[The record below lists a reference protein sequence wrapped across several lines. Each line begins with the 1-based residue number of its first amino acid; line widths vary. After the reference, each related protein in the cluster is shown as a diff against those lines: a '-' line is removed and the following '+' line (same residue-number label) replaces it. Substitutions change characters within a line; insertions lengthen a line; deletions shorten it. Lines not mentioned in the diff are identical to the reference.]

1 MLEIPLKDYPSHL
14 ARLVFFLLFGW
25 LVYICLAQA
34 SGVLSMLFI
43 SLLAAYVL
51 DPLVDWCETKGLNRS
66 AAIGVL
72 VLVAI
77 GFTGLFLI
85 WMVPVLIG
93 EFAEIGLHLKDVFS
107 RDPAEMIAWVN
118 GTFGVELDADTAAE
132 LKRKGQEHLP
142 QAAGYVGKFL
152 QGVGS
157 RTMGVVASLLNVVMI
172 PIFVFYF
179 LRDFDHMK
187 AWVVDHIPA
196 KYRDVL
202 LKRGRKVDNVVGEW
216 LRGQVEV
223 ALIMAC
229 LYAFGLWL
237 VGIKLAIPIG
247 ILAGLLNVIPY
258 LGFACGIGMALLMTI
273 LEWQGLWMVGGVF
286 AVFVLVQKFESY
298 VLTPKIVGEKVG
310 LSPVT
315 VLIVLLLGGELFGLI
330 GFLLSVPV
338 AGAVKTIANEFLDWY
353 RNSEHYQAFREP
365 PAEAPAE

>member
-14 ARLVFFLLFGW
+14 ARLVFFLLLCW

-34 SGVLSMLFI
+34 SGVLSMLFV

-51 DPLVDWCETKGLNRS
+51 DPIVDWCETKGINRS
-66 AAIGVL
+66 AAIGLL

-77 GFTGLFLI
+77 GFTGLFI
-85 WMVPVLIG
+85 VWMVPVLIG
-93 EFAEIGLHLKDVFS
+93 EFAEIGLQLTEVFS
-107 RDPAEMIAWVN
+107 RDPGELIAWVN
-118 GTFGVELDADTAAE
+118 STFGVQLDAETAAD

-142 QAAGYVGKFL
+142 QAAGYLGQFL
-152 QGVGS
+152 QGMGS

-187 AWVVDHIPA
+187 AWIVDHIPV

-202 LKRGRKVDNVVGEW
+202 VKRGRRVDNVVGDW

-258 LGFACGIGMALLMTI
+258 LGFACGIGMALLMTV
-273 LEWQGLWMVGGVF
+273 LGWQGLWMVGGVL

-310 LSPVT
+310 LTPVT
-315 VLIVLLLGGELFGLI
+315 VLIVLLLGGELLGLL
-330 GFLLSVPV
+330 GFLLAVPV
-338 AGAVKTIANEFLDWY
+338 AGAVKTIVSEFLDWY
-353 RNSEHYQAFREP
+353 RHSEHYQAFQEEP
-365 PAEAPAE
+365 HEAGQ